1 MQNGDPVAA
10 APRSR
15 RAILEVGLGVGLGL
29 ASVAK
34 PAGAAVTGDPVKAPP
49 QVGDRLSY
57 MSGPKKGQ
65 IVQTADLKVGDQQV
79 MTFPVDPTTS
89 QPRSGSRLNQV
100 LLIRLDPAGL
110 EEEVK
115 NASADG
121 IVAYSAVCTH
131 QGCPVNMYKKDEG
144 VLYCSCHHSEFDP
157 KAGAKVVGGPAPRRL
172 AMLPLKVEDGTIV
185 VAGQFTGRVGF
196 K

>member
-1 MQNGDPVAA
+1 MQEGDPLAA
-10 APRSR
+10 APCSR

-29 ASVAK
+29 ASA
-34 PAGAAVTGDPVKAPP
+34 ARSADAAVTGDPAKAPP

-65 IVQTADLKVGDQQV
+65 IVQTADLTVGDQQV
-79 MTFPVDPTTS
+79 MTFPVDPATN
-89 QPRSGSRLNQV
+89 QPRSGSRLNQI
-100 LLIRLDPAGL
+100 LLIHLDPATL
-110 EEEVK
+110 DEEAAK
-115 NASADG
+115 AAAGG

-172 AMLPLKVEDGTIV
+172 AMLPIKIEDGAVV
-185 VAGQFTGRVGF
+185 VAGEFTGRVGF

>member
-1 MQNGDPVAA
+1 MQDGDPVAVA
-10 APRSR
+10 SRSR
-15 RAILEVGLGVGLGL
+15 RAVLEAGLTVGLGL
-29 ASVAK
+29 AALAK
-34 PAGAAVTGDPVKAPP
+34 AAGAAVTGDPVKAPP

-65 IVQTADLKVGDQQV
+65 VVQTADLKVGDQQV
-79 MTFPVDPTTS
+79 MTFPVDPATN

-100 LLIRLDPAGL
+100 LLIRLDPATL

-131 QGCPVNMYKKDEG
+131 QGCPVNMYKKDIG
-144 VLYCSCHHSEFDP
+144 ALFCSCHGSAFDP

-172 AMLPLKVEDGTIV
+172 AMLPIKVEDGAVV
-185 VAGQFTGRVGF
+185 VAGEFTGRVGF